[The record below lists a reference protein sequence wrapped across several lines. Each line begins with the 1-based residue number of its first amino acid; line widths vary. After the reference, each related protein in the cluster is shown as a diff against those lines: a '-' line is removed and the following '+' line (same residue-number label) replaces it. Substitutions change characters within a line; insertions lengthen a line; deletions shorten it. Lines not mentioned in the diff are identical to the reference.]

1 MTEQPLLIVVAG
13 PNGSGKSTLT
23 ASGLA
28 GDAPVI
34 DPDAIARS
42 MNPDNPAAAAVS
54 AGKEALSQQQDA
66 IENKQTFAV
75 ETTLSGNGPLRL
87 MEQAQEAGYEV
98 QLHYVRVGTPE
109 ANIDRISQRVAD
121 GGHFVPD
128 EDVARRYERSMENLP
143 TAISLS
149 DSSTLYDNSG
159 EVAEPVAELSRESF
173 QFFENAPRWAVR
185 AGYEGAKEYY
195 AQAETDTEYRDAA
208 LRQAEATVAAGALSE
223 DELERLKQDL
233 LTDPAPDLDNDHGL

>member
-42 MNPDNPAAAAVS
+42 LNPDNPAAAAVS

-87 MEQAQEAGYEV
+87 MEQAQGKRC
-98 QLHYVRVGTPE
+98 L
-109 ANIDRISQRVAD
+109 D
-121 GGHFVPD
+121 
-128 EDVARRYERSMENLP
+128 P
-143 TAISLS
+143 T
-149 DSSTLYDNSG
+149 
-159 EVAEPVAELSRESF
+159 F
-173 QFFENAPRWAVR
+173 
-185 AGYEGAKEYY
+185 
-195 AQAETDTEYRDAA
+195 
-208 LRQAEATVAAGALSE
+208 
-223 DELERLKQDL
+223 LERV
-233 LTDPAPDLDNDHGL
+233 